1 MVASGQA
8 QQQQAPVN
16 NIGNLH
22 YQHVSTITK
31 NMFFSIFD
39 IIELN
44 SNFLKFR
51 TMKWEYRRKWLMQ
64 IHQHNSNKFECIQM
78 VQINSHHP

>member
-22 YQHVSTITK
+22 YQHVSTIPLQK
-31 NMFFSIFD
+31 IQFFFH
-39 IIELN
+39 
-44 SNFLKFR
+44 F
-51 TMKWEYRRKWLMQ
+51 
-64 IHQHNSNKFECIQM
+64 
-78 VQINSHHP
+78 